1 MGRPRK
7 QGGGGSDECKDDRSR
22 GRALVVGAVRGA
34 GSAVAA
40 TAQEEAGSTTAQS
53 GEAGWPRIERG
64 IVYGADV
71 PEKQFMHVFRPE
83 PREAPRPA
91 VVLFHGGG
99 LSTGHGVYA

>member
-1 MGRPRK
+1 MSARMIGL
-7 QGGGGSDECKDDRSR
+7 GVV
-22 GRALVVGAVRGA
+22 ATLVLLA